1 MKMYLAA
8 IITSVIAPVKLFYLR
23 QACIVS
29 EINLRDRLEDYRVA
43 RSKFLLL
50 QARVVRIEGDVRD
63 ARLTLR
69 FGVPDDIE
77 GA

>member
-8 IITSVIAPVKLFYLR
+8 VITSITAPIRLFYLR
-23 QACIVS
+23 QARIVS
-29 EINLRDRLEDYRVA
+29 EINLRDRLEDYRLARRKYLSLVA
-43 RSKFLLL
+43 RIDN
-50 QARVVRIEGDVRD
+50 IEVAQRD

>member
-1 MKMYLAA
+1 MKRYFAA
-8 IITSVIAPVKLFYLR
+8 VVTSIIAPVKLFYLR
-23 QACIVS
+23 QACTVS

-43 RSKFLLL
+43 RKKYLAL
-50 QARVVRIEGDVRD
+50 QDKIHSLERDQRD
-63 ARLTLR
+63 AKLTLR